1 MPKKKS
7 KNYQL
12 PTTNS
17 IMEKLLASSQK
28 VINTRRGQEME
39 GEIVLITDSELIL
52 DLGTKSEGVIQ
63 KREFPAAQA
72 EKLKVGDKVK
82 AFVIFNENE
91 NGQVVLSLH
100 QAQPKSTFG
109 RGLIAQR
116 RGGREVNWSRFKN
129 AQVQKSKLSGTVT
142 EINKGGLI
150 VESEGVRG
158 FLPNSQTGSEVLSKN
173 VASSQ
178 ELIGQAVNFLVTEI
192 SEDANKLIFSQ
203 KGLTEDPIKAELRN
217 FKRGDKFA
225 GKVVSVLPF
234 GVVVEKMGVRGLV
247 LISEVSWERV
257 EDLSN
262 FSQGQE
268 VETLVLGV
276 DEDLGKLNLSI
287 KQLSEDPFLKMAEK
301 YPTDEVVKGE
311 VTDITDV
318 GVAVALEGAEGLLPA
333 SKMNPDTKYE
343 AGKSMSFLVDG
354 IDTSRRKVNLA
365 PFVTS
370 TAGLIYK

>member
-1 MPKKKS
+1 M
-7 KNYQL
+7 
-12 PTTNS
+12 
-17 IMEKLLASSQK
+17 ASSQK

-63 KREFPAAQA
+63 KREFPAAQS
-72 EKLKVGDKVK
+72 EKLKVGDKIK

-100 QAQPKSTFG
+100 QAQPKSSG
-109 RGLIAQR
+109 R
-116 RGGREVNWSRFKN
+116 RGREINWSRFKN
-129 AQVQKSKLSGTVT
+129 AQVQKSKLSGTVM

-158 FLPNSQTGSEVLSKN
+158 FLPNSQTGYEILSKN
-173 VASSQ
+173 VANAQ
-178 ELIGQAVNFLVTEI
+178 ELIGQVVNFLVTEV

-203 KGLTEDPIKAELRN
+203 KGLTEDPIKAGLRN
-217 FKRGDKFA
+217 FKRGDSFV
-225 GKVVSVLPF
+225 GKIASVLPF
-234 GVVVEKMGVRGLV
+234 GVVVEKIGVRGLV

-262 FSQGQE
+262 FSQGME

-311 VTDITDV
+311 ITGVTDL
-318 GVAVALEGAEGLLPA
+318 GVAVALEEAEGLLPA
-333 SKMNPDTKYE
+333 SKMDPDTKYE
-343 AGKSMSFLVDG
+343 VGKPMSFLVDG
-354 IDTSRRKVNLA
+354 IDASRRKVNLA

>member
-1 MPKKKS
+1 
-7 KNYQL
+7 
-12 PTTNS
+12 
-17 IMEKLLASSQK
+17 MEKLLASSVS

-39 GEIVLITDSELIL
+39 GEIVAITDSELIL
-52 DLGTKSEGVIQ
+52 DLGTKAEGVIQ
-63 KREFPAAQA
+63 KREFSSAQL
-72 EKLKVGDKVK
+72 EELKEGTKIK

-100 QAQPKSTFG
+100 QIQPKSTF
-109 RGLIAQR
+109 R

-129 AQVQKSKLSGTVT
+129 AQNTKSKLSGTVT

-158 FLPNSQTGSEVLSKN
+158 FLPNSQTGYEVLEKN
-173 VASSQ
+173 VSSAQ
-178 ELIGQAVNFLVTEI
+178 ELIGQVVNFLVTEVD
-192 SEDANKLIFSQ
+192 ENANKLIFSQ
-203 KGLTEDPIKAELRN
+203 KGLTEDAIKTGLRN
-217 FKRGDKFA
+217 FKRGDNFA
-225 GKVVSVLPF
+225 GKVASALPF
-234 GVVVEKMGVRGLV
+234 GVVVEKEGVRGLV
-247 LISEVSWERV
+247 LISEISWERV

-262 FSQGQE
+262 FSLGQE

-276 DEDLGKLNLSI
+276 DEDLGRLNLSL
-287 KQLSEDPFLKMAEK
+287 KQLQADPFLKMAEK

-311 VTDITDV
+311 IVGVTDA

-333 SKMNPDTKYE
+333 SKMDPDTKYE
-343 AGKSMSFLVDG
+343 MGKSMSFLVDG